1 MKKGFTLIEL
11 LIVVAIIAILAAI
24 AVPNF
29 LEAQV
34 RSKVS
39 RAKADMRSYSTGIET
54 YYVDNNVYPVAAR
67 GTTAYPSGQP
77 NDPTTQGNI
86 NRYLATPTAAATSP
100 LGNLSTFAAR
110 NSTGAGQIAVLTTPI
125 SYITSYFPDPF
136 ADAKGT
142 TFAYYADTNGWIV
155 WSAGPD
161 GDQGQSTDL
170 HGAGMTSTIAVDT
183 VYVSNAAQ
191 PSPTLNAGSNNAS
204 PTQAFTYDPTNGTV
218 SPGDVWRVKQ

>member
-39 RAKADMRSYSTGIET
+39 RAKADMRSYSTGIES
-54 YYVDNNVYPVAAR
+54 YYVDNNIYPVAAR
-67 GTTAYPSGQP
+67 GTTVYPTGQPADPSG
-77 NDPTTQGNI
+77 QGNI
-86 NRYLATPTAAATSP
+86 NRYLVSPQAAATSA
-100 LGNLSTFAAR
+100 LGNLSSFGAR
-110 NSTGAGQIAVLTTPI
+110 NNANPGLFAVLTTPI

-136 ADAKGT
+136 ADQKGS

-155 WSAGPD
+155 WTCGPD
-161 GDQGQSTDL
+161 GDQGQTTDL
-170 HGAGMTSTIAVDT
+170 GAVSGSGPAVDT
-183 VYVSNAAQ
+183 VYQSTIAQ
-191 PSPTLNAGSNNAS
+191 PSPTLNAGSRAS
-204 PTQAFTYDPTNGTV
+204 GEAYTYDPTNGTV